1 MQRSEPM
8 IHTRVERNQKRALR
22 RQLLTNLFLLLLVL
36 GLGAVCAVAYCH
48 ARGGF
53 IR

>member
-22 RQLLTNLFLLLLVL
+22 RQLLLLVL